1 MSFAPRTAAMRPGTV
16 KMHLVPNKL
25 RQYTYVASCILIV
38 SVSVLYMVGGPFWH
52 PSEVNQIRPQTAAI
66 VDQLSGT
73 IPNPVFTQ
81 DATAKLVRA
90 GFKVDYFPPDQVTV
104 GLLKQLPSMGY
115 GVVIFRNHSTGWS
128 GDVIAILTSEP
139 YSADK
144 YLNEQLNGQLIRA
157 RLGVAARDYFA
168 VTPKFV
174 REVMQGNFQ
183 STIVVMMGCTG
194 LVNSEMA
201 QAFVA
206 KGAKAY
212 VSWEQVVLAWRT
224 DEATVALLQSLV
236 SGKPL
241 GVAVATATDNVP
253 PDPLY
258 NSQLGYYPVDQ
269 SALLLNNGF

>member
-1 MSFAPRTAAMRPGTV
+1 M
-16 KMHLVPNKL
+16 PNRL
-25 RQYTYVASCILIV
+25 RHYAYAVSCILIV
-38 SVSVLYMVGGPFWH
+38 SASFFYFIEGPFWH
-52 PSEVNQIRPQTAAI
+52 PSTVGQIRPKTAAI
-66 VDQLSGT
+66 IDELSGT

-81 DATAKLVRA
+81 QASTQLIGA
-90 GFKVDYFPPDQVTV
+90 GFKVDYYPPNQVTV
-104 GLLKQLPSMGY
+104 ELLKQLPTMGY
-115 GVVIFRNHSTGWS
+115 GLVIFRNHSTGWS

-144 YLNEQLNGQLIRA
+144 YLYEQLNEQVVRA
-157 RLGVAARDYFA
+157 KLSIANQDYFA

-174 REVMQGNFQ
+174 RDAMNGIFP

-224 DEATVALLQSLV
+224 DESTVALLHSLV
-236 SGKPL
+236 SGKPMS
-241 GVAVATATDNVP
+241 VAVATATDNVP
-253 PDPLY
+253 ADLVY
-258 NSQLGYYPVDQ
+258 NSQLGYYPLDQ
-269 SALLLNNGF
+269 GGLLLDQRF

>member
-1 MSFAPRTAAMRPGTV
+1 
-16 KMHLVPNKL
+16 MHLSSHQL
-25 RQYTYVASCILIV
+25 RHYTYIVSCILIV
-38 SVSVLYMVGGPFWH
+38 SISVLYVVGGPFWH
-52 PSEVNQIRPQTAAI
+52 PSVVNQTRPQTAAI
-66 VDQLSGT
+66 VDELSGT

-81 DATAKLVRA
+81 DATTQLIRA
-90 GFKVDYFPPDQVTV
+90 GFKVDYYGPDQVTV

-115 GVVIFRNHSTGWS
+115 GIVIFRNHSTGWS

-144 YLNEQLNGQLIRA
+144 YPYEQLNGQLIRA

-174 REVMQGNFQ
+174 REVMQGSFP

-224 DEATVALLQSLV
+224 DEATVALLQSLI

-258 NSQLGYYPVDQ
+258 NSQLGYYPLDQ
-269 SALLLNNGF
+269 SALLLSNGF